1 MRRAALYRVVAI
13 SVPAFVVALAV
24 AVVVAEVWVRL
35 TWDERRGQP
44 GFYEADPIRGQRLR
58 AGYDGWFSGVPVKIN
73 QLGFRDHREYS
84 LAKEPKTFRILV
96 LGDSVTFGHGSVF
109 EHTYPYLLEQQLRG
123 WRPAVDWQVW
133 NLGVP
138 GYNTRQEWAY
148 LKEVAGFFA
157 PDLVVV
163 GFFPNDLADNRMPP
177 SQSAIRTAAGSAVS
191 WIRARWHSA
200 EWYRR
205 IYLTAQ
211 WWVSS
216 AGGEHPPAFLLNTDD
231 RVVPEG
237 AAVIDADE
245 QDLTP
250 FETLTD
256 AQSSANKCPSGS
268 RPGTEG
274 VDNLRREAGW
284 PHFVAAV
291 RDLQAMHAAG
301 AVSLVF
307 FLNVAPPVCPDGDF
321 FYDGGSSY
329 VNRLFLEVMA
339 QGTPAISAFDAFLP
353 LRPSQMPNAGGHSLG
368 NANLVKASVLSEYL
382 RESVLPPLLAAQGH
396 P

>member
-1 MRRAALYRVVAI
+1 MRRAVVYRMVAI
-13 SVPAFVVALAV
+13 SLPAGAVALAV
-24 AVVVAEVWVRL
+24 AAVLAEVWVRL
-35 TWDERRGQP
+35 TWEERRGQP
-44 GFYEADPIRGQRLR
+44 GFYEADPVRGQRLR

-73 QLGFRDHREYS
+73 QLSFRDHREYAI
-84 LAKEPKTFRILV
+84 AKGPQTFRVVV

-109 EHTYPYLLEQQLRG
+109 ERTYPYLLEQQLRA

-148 LKEVAGFFA
+148 LQEVAGTFA

-163 GFFPNDLADNRMPP
+163 GFFPNDLVDNRMPP
-177 SQSAIRTAAGSAVS
+177 PKSAIRNATSSAAS
-191 WIRARWHSA
+191 WIRAQWYSA

-205 IYLTAQ
+205 IYLTAR
-211 WWVSS
+211 WRLSFA
-216 AGGEHPPAFLLNTDD
+216 AGGPPPEARLNVDD
-231 RVVPEG
+231 RVVPAG
-237 AAVIDADE
+237 ADVVDAEE
-245 QDLTP
+245 QNLTP

-256 AQSSANKCPSGS
+256 VQMASNECPSGS

-274 VDNLRREAGW
+274 VENLQRDAGW
-284 PHFVAAV
+284 PDFVSAV
-291 RDLQAMHAAG
+291 RDLQGMHTAG
-301 AVSLVF
+301 AVRLVF

-329 VNRLFLEVMA
+329 VNRLFLDVMG

-368 NANLVKASVLSEYL
+368 NANLVKASVLSAYL
-382 RESVLPPLLAAQGH
+382 RESVLPPLLAAQGQ